1 MYELRDSG
9 LFYTPTTDSEPR
21 FLCGPIQVLGI
32 SRGDD
37 GTKDYGLLVE
47 WKNLDGICI
56 RKLIPRRRIMND
68 KSNFVKELLLDT
80 GLVISSRKGVWE
92 PIISYLIQARPKQR
106 YKSSAQA
113 GWLNNSFVT
122 PNWCVSNGA
131 EKVIY
136 SGNKSNEFL
145 STSGTVSSWQKE
157 VGSLCINNP
166 ILAFTVCVGL
176 SAPLLHWLNWPSS
189 GVHLFGKSKIS
200 KTTILILAA
209 SLYSGTN
216 FYYTWRA
223 TENGLE
229 ATAVEHNDL
238 LLCLDELHQAP
249 PEVVDQSIYTLANG
263 LSKMRSNKTI
273 TQDDIKNWRLLYLST
288 GEMGLEEKLA
298 PIQKGVKAGQEIRF
312 LEVPVQR
319 KYGAYDELYG
329 HETMNDFSDSI
340 WKAVKENHGTVIP
353 KWIEYLSL
361 IDDLSG
367 LLAYR
372 VHELRDKWQIS
383 KDNNHGSQVLE
394 AAKRF
399 ALFGVAGE
407 IAISAGLMP
416 WPKGFGEHSA
426 KIAFESWLEMR
437 GSSNDSEDEKLL
449 KEIPIALKRW
459 RSKLLPE
466 GQPLNDNYGYAL
478 DLDGKQ
484 AWFLTRQAFQDGL
497 GIRYKQHIS
506 QAVKFMEEKSWME
519 TSEGRDTFKRVVDGG
534 PKGGRYYKVIP
545 HRITE
550 ELALDKA
557 LSRAAFPC

>member
-1 MYELRDSG
+1 MFELRDSG
-9 LFYTPTTDSEPR
+9 LFYTPTTDSESR

-32 SRGDD
+32 SRGDN

-56 RKLIPRRRIMND
+56 RKLIPRRRIMNE

-106 YKSSAQA
+106 YKSLAQA

-122 PNWCVSNGA
+122 PSWCVSNGA

-319 KYGAYDELYG
+319 KYGAYDELYC
-329 HETMNDFSDSI
+329 HKTMNDFSDSI
-340 WKAVKENHGTVIP
+340 WKAVKENHGTVMP
-353 KWIEYLSL
+353 KWIEYLSS
-361 IDDLSG
+361 IDDLLG

-416 WPKGFGEHSA
+416 
-426 KIAFESWLEMR
+426 
-437 GSSNDSEDEKLL
+437 
-449 KEIPIALKRW
+449 
-459 RSKLLPE
+459 
-466 GQPLNDNYGYAL
+466 
-478 DLDGKQ
+478 
-484 AWFLTRQAFQDGL
+484 
-497 GIRYKQHIS
+497 
-506 QAVKFMEEKSWME
+506 
-519 TSEGRDTFKRVVDGG
+519 
-534 PKGGRYYKVIP
+534 
-545 HRITE
+545 
-550 ELALDKA
+550 
-557 LSRAAFPC
+557 

>member
-1 MYELRDSG
+1 MFELRDSG
-9 LFYTPTTDSEPR
+9 LFYTPTTDSESR

-32 SRGDD
+32 SRGDN

-56 RKLIPRRRIMND
+56 RKLIPRRRIMNE

-122 PNWCVSNGA
+122 PSWCVSNGA

-136 SGNKSNEFL
+136 SGNKS
-145 STSGTVSSWQKE
+145 
-157 VGSLCINNP
+157 
-166 ILAFTVCVGL
+166 
-176 SAPLLHWLNWPSS
+176 
-189 GVHLFGKSKIS
+189 
-200 KTTILILAA
+200 
-209 SLYSGTN
+209 
-216 FYYTWRA
+216 
-223 TENGLE
+223 
-229 ATAVEHNDL
+229 
-238 LLCLDELHQAP
+238 
-249 PEVVDQSIYTLANG
+249 
-263 LSKMRSNKTI
+263 I

-319 KYGAYDELYG
+319 KYGAYDELYS
-329 HETMNDFSDSI
+329 HKTMNDFSDSI
-340 WKAVKENHGTVIP
+340 WKAVKENHGTIMP
-353 KWIEYLSL
+353 KWIEHLSS

-383 KDNNHGSQVLE
+383 KNNNHGSQVLE

-416 WPKGFGEHSA
+416 WPRGFGEHSA

-437 GSSNDSEDEKLL
+437 GSTNDSEDEKLL
-449 KEIPIALKRW
+449 KEIPSALKRW

-466 GQPLNDNYGYAL
+466 GQPLNDNFGYAL

-484 AWFLTRQAFQDGL
+484 AWFLTRQAFLEGL
-497 GIRYKQHIS
+497 NIKYKQQIS

-550 ELALDKA
+550 ELALDEA
-557 LSRAAFPC
+557 LSRAALPC